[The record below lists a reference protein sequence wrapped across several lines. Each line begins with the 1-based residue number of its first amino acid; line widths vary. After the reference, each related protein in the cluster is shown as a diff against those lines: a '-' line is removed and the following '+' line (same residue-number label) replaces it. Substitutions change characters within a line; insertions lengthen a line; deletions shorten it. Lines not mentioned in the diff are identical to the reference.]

1 MNFRSMFNGD
11 NLITY
16 LFVNR
21 LFLHAIYAPIARHPR
36 ACVSLI
42 NFCFTQSTL
51 NAINYHVDNE
61 VFNNDLLPNF
71 FIAAQFYS
79 IKLVDLFSNH
89 VRFTNFKS

>member
-1 MNFRSMFNGD
+1 MNFRSIFNGD
-11 NLITY
+11 NFKDY

-21 LFLHAIYAPIARHPR
+21 LSPHAIYAPIAHHLR
-36 ACVSLI
+36 ACASLI
-42 NFCFTQSTL
+42 NFCFIQSTL

-61 VFNNDLLPNF
+61 VFNNDLLLYF

-79 IKLVDLFSNH
+79 IKLVDLFFNH